1 MNIPMSWLKDY
12 VKIEC
17 DIKTFIEEMTMSGSK
32 VETVE
37 YVAEEITK
45 VVIGKIEKI
54 EQHPDADKLVVCQV
68 NIGDEEI
75 QIVTGAKNVFV
86 GAIVPVAL
94 NGSTLA
100 GGLKIKKG
108 KLRGVVSNGMFCSV
122 EELGYSKEDFPEA
135 PQDGIY
141 IFDSE
146 LKLGSCAKEALGLND
161 TVVEFEI
168 TSNRADCLSV
178 IGIAREASATFNVP
192 FNTKEIIV
200 KEENTENTK
209 DLIKVKIENKELC
222 NRYSARVIKDVKIGP
237 SPQWIRTRLL
247 AAGIRPKNNIVD
259 ITNYVM
265 LEYGQ
270 PLHAF
275 DLNDIEDNTI
285 IVRNAKTDEE
295 VVSLDSEERI
305 LSEDMLVIAD
315 TKKALAVAGVIGLEN
330 SKTKEDTTTILLESA
345 NFNGTNVRLTSKK
358 LGVRTESSG
367 KFEKGLDSELVLKAL
382 NRATELIVSLG
393 YGKACTGLV
402 DEYPNKNEI
411 KKVEFDVNSI
421 NNLLGTNISRGEMV
435 SILEKLEIKVEGDYA
450 ISPSFRNDLER
461 CADLA
466 EEVARIYGY
475 NNLPTK
481 LIKSSATVGKL
492 TYEQNLTNNIRNI
505 MVAQGFYEIM
515 NYSFESE
522 KVFDKLNIIKD
533 SSLRNVIKINN
544 PLGEDFSIMR
554 TTTLNG
560 MLNSLSENFSKRI
573 EICSLFEIGKIYLAK
588 ELPLKELPIER
599 NILTVGMY
607 GKCDFYDI
615 KGVIENIL
623 DTLNIKGVDFT
634 PDKNI
639 TYLHPGRSAV
649 AHINGER
656 LLEIGEVYPKVSDNY
671 GLKTKVYVAEI
682 NIDLLIKYANSN
694 IKFQELPKYPASNRD
709 IAILVKNDVL
719 VRDIELAIKEKG
731 GKILEDIHLFDIYE
745 GDQIEEGYK
754 SIAYSLTFRAKDK
767 TLTDEQISSSMNK
780 ILKNLE
786 EKLNATLR
794 K

>member
-12 VKIEC
+12 VNINC

-45 VVIGKIEKI
+45 VVIGKIEEI

-68 NIGDEEI
+68 NIGEETI

-94 NGSTLA
+94 SGSTLS

-122 EELGYSKEDFPEA
+122 EELGYTREDFPES
-135 PQDGIY
+135 PEDGIY
-141 IFDSE
+141 IFDKD
-146 LKLGSCAKEALGLND
+146 LKLGSCVKEALGLND

-168 TSNRADCLSV
+168 TSNRADCLS
-178 IGIAREASATFNVP
+178 IMGIAREASATFNVP
-192 FNTKEIIV
+192 FNVKEINI
-200 KEENTENTK
+200 KEECEQNTK
-209 DLIKVKIENKELC
+209 DLININIENKELC
-222 NRYSARVIKDVKIGP
+222 NRYSARVIKDVKIEP

-247 AAGIRPKNNIVD
+247 SAGVRPINNIVD

-285 IVRNAKTDEE
+285 VVRNAKVDEK
-295 VVSLDSEERI
+295 VVSLDGEERV

-330 SKTKEDTTTILLESA
+330 SKTKGKTNTILLESA

-358 LGVRTESSG
+358 LGLRTESSS
-367 KFEKGLDSELVLKAL
+367 KFEKGLDSELVVKAL
-382 NRATELIVSLG
+382 NRATELIVTLG
-393 YGKACTGLV
+393 YGKACVGVV
-402 DEYPNKNEI
+402 DEYPNKKEV
-411 KKVEFDVNSI
+411 KKVEFNAKTI
-421 NNLLGTNISRGEMV
+421 NKLLGTEISESEMV
-435 SILEKLEIKVEGDYA
+435 SILEKLEIKVEEGYA
-450 ISPSFRNDLER
+450 ISPSFRSDLER
-461 CADLA
+461 SADLA

-475 NNLPTK
+475 NNIPTK

-492 TYEQNLTNNIRNI
+492 TYSQNLTNTIRNT
-505 MVAQGFYEIM
+505 MTAQGFYEIM

-522 KVFDKLNIIKD
+522 KVFDKLNVIQD
-533 SSLRNVIKINN
+533 SHLRKVIKINN
-544 PLGEDFSIMR
+544 PLGEDFSAMR

-560 MLNSLSENFSKRI
+560 MLNSLSENFNKRVDV
-573 EICSLFEIGKIYLAK
+573 CSLFEIGKVYLAK

-599 NILTVGMY
+599 NILTIGMY

-623 DTLNIKGVDFT
+623 DSLNIEDVDFM

-656 LLEIGEVYPKVSDNY
+656 LLEVGEVYKKVSDNY
-671 GLKTKVYVAEI
+671 GLKTRVYVAEI

-694 IKFQELPKYPASNRD
+694 IKFKELPKYPASNRD

-731 GKILEDIHLFDIYE
+731 GKILESINLFDIYE
-745 GDQIEEGYK
+745 GDQIDKNYK

-767 TLTDEQISSSMNK
+767 TLTDEQISGSMNK

-786 EKLNATLR
+786 EKLDITLR